1 MRMPKL
7 NYNESPKITFKIEIM
22 AYSIKLQAKRD
33 KQTCNYY
40 LFWSIV
46 AIKVK
51 ESIYLRK
58 TWKKGGS
65 NVQRNP
71 CSNLSVSC
79 GLHVRDNLTIYH
91 FKMCQLKNFH
101 SLSMTHRPSFVYN
114 MGSSGKFFII
124 TRKSNKIVNY
134 FCMRNQETS
143 RPCRVLL
150 VMTRIFYSSG
160 MK

>member
-1 MRMPKL
+1 MPKL

-58 TWKKGGS
+58 T
-65 NVQRNP
+65 
-71 CSNLSVSC
+71 
-79 GLHVRDNLTIYH
+79 
-91 FKMCQLKNFH
+91 
-101 SLSMTHRPSFVYN
+101 
-114 MGSSGKFFII
+114 
-124 TRKSNKIVNY
+124 
-134 FCMRNQETS
+134 
-143 RPCRVLL
+143 
-150 VMTRIFYSSG
+150 
-160 MK
+160 